1 MQKGAQRCTHVS
13 STTHAQ
19 PEKLEQLITIFRDSI
34 VPAAQQQKGFVG
46 IKLFVDRAT
55 GKGVVVSRWQTE
67 KDMQA
72 GEASGYYQEQ
82 IAKVAPFLTAPP
94 VREAF
99 ELAAEGGA

>member
-1 MQKGAQRCTHVS
+1 MHARIV
-13 STTHAQ
+13 TTQAQ
-19 PEKLEQLITIFRDSI
+19 PEKLDQLIAVFHDSI

-46 IKLFVDRAT
+46 IKLFVDRTT

-67 KDMQA
+67 EDMNA

-82 IAKVAPFLTAPP
+82 FAKVAPFLTAPP

-99 ELAAEGGA
+99 EVAGEGGA

>member
-1 MQKGAQRCTHVS
+1 MHARMVI
-13 STTHAQ
+13 THAS
-19 PEKLEQLITIFRDSI
+19 PEQLDHLIAVFRESI
-34 VPAAQQQKGFVG
+34 IPAAQQQKGFVG

-67 KDMQA
+67 EDMKA

-82 IAKVAPFLTAPP
+82 IARVTPFLTAPP